1 MQALRIP
8 DEEFKERIEKI
19 KLRLDENGL
28 DAILLLGDEHRYGHV
43 RYVSDY
49 RPILEYAV
57 AIIPVQGDPIL
68 LAGPEC
74 GDYAFMTS
82 KIEDIRIC
90 SDLAIPGEEY
100 PTIKMVS
107 LAEVITDLDAQKR
120 LNRFGVVDLDL
131 QPAFLVDT
139 IRQNLVG
146 RELVDATQIINELRA
161 IKSPN
166 EIAIMRKVFEMG
178 SIGLK
183 VGMEKA
189 RIGIRETDLAAEMAC
204 AMWKEGAEQMSHCFM
219 VASGKRSGP
228 ALSFPTDKK
237 LIEDGDLVILDIGA
251 VYEGYFSD
259 NARTIIVGKEI
270 EERTYALK
278 IAEEAK
284 EAAIAE
290 IKVGVRASEVD
301 GAAREIIEKAG
312 FGQNCIYGVLHGVGL
327 QHCEYPYGG
336 PKTELELQEGMVF
349 CLDVGLFNL
358 PFGGIRME
366 DGLIVTGDGAE
377 VLTRVGA

>member
-1 MQALRIP
+1 MQTLKIP
-8 DEEFKERIEKI
+8 DTEFKKRVEKI
-19 KLRLDENGL
+19 QTRLAEKGL
-28 DAILLLGDEHRYGHV
+28 DAILILGDEHRGGHV

-49 RPILEYAV
+49 RPLLEYAV
-57 AIIPVQGDPIL
+57 VVIPVQGAPIL

-82 KIEDIRIC
+82 KIADIRIC

-100 PTIKMVS
+100 PTIEMVT
-107 LAEVITDLDAQKR
+107 LEEVISDLDSKGQLKR
-120 LNRFGVVDLDL
+120 LGVVELEF

-139 IRQNLVG
+139 IKQTLAG
-146 RELVDATQIINELRA
+146 KELIDATQILNELRA
-161 IKSPN
+161 VKSPN
-166 EIAIMRKVFEMG
+166 EIAIMRKVFKMG
-178 SIGLK
+178 TLGLK
-183 VGMEKA
+183 VGIEKA
-189 RIGIRETDLAAEMAC
+189 KIGMSETELAAEMAYV
-204 AMWKEGAEQMSHCFM
+204 MWKQGAEQMSHCFM

-237 LIEDGDLVILDIGA
+237 LIEDGDLVILDMGA

-259 NARTIIVGKEI
+259 NARTIIVGQQS
-270 EERTYALK
+270 EERAN
-278 IAEEAK
+278 AMQVANEAK
-284 EAAIAE
+284 AAALAK
-290 IKVGVRASEVD
+290 IKAGVRASEVD
-301 GAAREIIEKAG
+301 RAAREIVEKAG

-336 PKTELELQEGMVF
+336 PKTELALQENMVF

-366 DGLIVTGDGAE
+366 DGLIVTKNGAE
-377 VLTRVGA
+377 VLTKVD

>member
-1 MQALRIP
+1 MQKLRIP
-8 DEEFKERIEKI
+8 DEEFKTRVEKI
-19 KLRLDENGL
+19 KAQLDEKGL
-28 DAILLLGDEHRYGHV
+28 DAILLLGDEHRYGQV

-57 AIIPVQGDPIL
+57 AVIPVQGEPIL

-82 KIEDIRIC
+82 KIADIRIC

-100 PTIKMVS
+100 PTVEMVT
-107 LAEVITDLDAQKR
+107 LEEVIGDLDSKR
-120 LNRFGVVDLDL
+120 TLNRLGVVDLDL
-131 QPAFLVDT
+131 QPVFLVDT
-139 IRQNLVG
+139 IRRTLAG
-146 RELVDATQIINELRA
+146 RELIDATQIVNELRA
-161 IKSPN
+161 IKSSN

-178 SIGLK
+178 TIGLK
-183 VGMEKA
+183 VGIEKA
-189 RIGIRETDLAAEMAC
+189 KIGMSETDLAAEMAC
-204 AMWKEGAEQMSHCFM
+204 VMWREGAEQMSHCFM

-237 LIEDGDLVILDIGA
+237 LIEEGDLVILDMGA

-259 NARTIIVGKEI
+259 NARTIIVGQQI
-270 EERTYALK
+270 EERAYALK

-284 EAAIAE
+284 AAAIAR
-290 IKVGVRASEVD
+290 IKAGVRASEVD
-301 GAAREIIEKAG
+301 RAAREIIEEAG

-336 PKTELELQEGMVF
+336 PKTELELQEDMVF

>member
-1 MQALRIP
+1 MQELRIP
-8 DEEFKERIEKI
+8 DQEFKERIEKI
-19 KLRLDENGL
+19 KARLDEKGL

-57 AIIPVQGDPIL
+57 AIVPLEGEPIL

-74 GDYAFMTS
+74 GDYAYMTS

-90 SDLAIPGEEY
+90 CDLAIPGEEY

-107 LAEVITDLDAQKR
+107 LADVIKELDSKKR
-120 LNRFGVVDLDL
+120 LNRLGVADLDL

-139 IRQNLVG
+139 IRRTLAG
-146 RELVDATQIINELRA
+146 RELIDATQIMNELRA

-166 EIAIMRKVFEMG
+166 EIAIMRKVFEIG

-183 VGMEKA
+183 VGIEKA
-189 RIGIRETDLAAEMAC
+189 KVGMGETDLAAEMAC
-204 AMWKEGAEQMSHCFM
+204 AMWREGAEQMSHCFM
-219 VASGKRSGP
+219 VASGKRTGP

-237 LIEDGDLVILDIGA
+237 AIEDGDLVILDIGA

-259 NARTIIVGKEI
+259 NARTIIVGKETK
-270 EERTYALK
+270 ERAHALK
-278 IAEEAK
+278 VAEEAK
-284 EAAIAE
+284 NAAIAK
-290 IKVGVRASEVD
+290 IRAGAQASEVD
-301 GAAREIIEKAG
+301 RAAREIVEEAG
-312 FGQNCIYGVLHGVGL
+312 FGKNCIYGVLHGVGL
-327 QHCEYPYGG
+327 QHCEYPYAG
-336 PKTELELQEGMVF
+336 PKSDLILQEGMVF
-349 CLDVGLFNL
+349 CVDVGLFNL

-366 DGLIVTGDGAE
+366 DGLVVTRDGAE
-377 VLTRVGA
+377 VLTKVGA